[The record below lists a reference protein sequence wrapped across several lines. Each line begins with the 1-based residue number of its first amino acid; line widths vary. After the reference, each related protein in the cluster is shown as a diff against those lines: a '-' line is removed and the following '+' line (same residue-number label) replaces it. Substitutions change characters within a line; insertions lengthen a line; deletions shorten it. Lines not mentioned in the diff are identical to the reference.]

1 MGQRHHCRGDDQA
14 RRARDAAYRHIIIG
28 LRSAIATIE
37 KRLVAPTMDMLTVSD
52 RKARRKAKAVNGY
65 GSQAEGF
72 ATSTHTATRSG
83 PPKIHVDLTGSASR
97 RDAQVRH

>member
-14 RRARDAAYRHIIIG
+14 RRARDAAYRHNIIG

-72 ATSTHTATRSG
+72 APPRRTRQ
-83 PPKIHVDLTGSASR
+83 P
-97 RDAQVRH
+97 